1 MTPFDYF
8 VLAVMAIS
16 LLVGVARGVVS
27 EILALLAWV
36 AAFIAARMWAVP
48 VGDLLLMDLSD
59 PLNPYWRQLAGFVAV
74 FVAVLIL
81 FTLLRW
87 LAKLLLKAT
96 GLRPLD
102 RVLGALFGA
111 TRGVLVLL
119 VLILLAGLTP
129 LPQQP
134 WWRQAVLSPPLE
146 TVVLAVKP
154 WLPAEL
160 AKRIQYR

>member
-1 MTPFDYF
+1 MTPFDYS

-16 LLVGVARGVVS
+16 LLAGVVRGVVS

-36 AAFIAARMWAVP
+36 AAFIAARMWAAP
-48 VGDLLLMDLSD
+48 VGDLLLVELSD

-87 LAKLLLKAT
+87 IAKLLLKAA

-102 RVLGALFGA
+102 RILGALFGVA
-111 TRGVLVLL
+111 RGMLVVLA
-119 VLILLAGLTP
+119 LILLAGLTA

-154 WLPAEL
+154 WLPPEL
-160 AKRIQYR
+160 TKRIQYR

>member
-1 MTPFDYF
+1 MTAFDYF

-16 LLVGVARGVVS
+16 LLVGVTRGVVS

-48 VGDLLLMDLSD
+48 AGNLLLAELSD
-59 PLNPYWRQLAGFVAV
+59 PLWRQLTGFVAV

-81 FTLLRW
+81 FALVRW
-87 LAKLLLKAT
+87 VTSLLLKAA

-102 RVLGALFGA
+102 RVLGALFGVA
-111 TRGVLVLL
+111 RGVLVLL
-119 VLILLAGLTP
+119 VLVLLAGLTP
-129 LPQQP
+129 LPQQQ
-134 WWRQAVLSPPLE
+134 WWRQAMFAPPLE
-146 TVVLAVKP
+146 TGVLAVKP
-154 WLPAEL
+154 WLPPEL

>member
-1 MTPFDYF
+1 
-8 VLAVMAIS
+8 MAIS
-16 LLVGVARGVVS
+16 LLVGIARGVVN

-48 VGDLLLMDLSD
+48 AGNLLLTELPD
-59 PLNPYWRQLAGFVAV
+59 PLWRQLAGFVAV

-81 FTLLRW
+81 FALVRW
-87 LAKLLLKAT
+87 VTSLLLKAV

-111 TRGVLVLL
+111 ARGVLVLL
-119 VLILLAGLTP
+119 VLVLLAGLTP
-129 LPQQP
+129 LPQQQ
-134 WWRQAVLSPPLE
+134 WWRQAMFAPPLE
-146 TVVLAVKP
+146 TAVLAVKP
-154 WLPAEL
+154 WLPPEL